1 MFYDSKV
8 AAENSQ
14 PYQTYEASDGSVF
27 ETRPNTAGMITEIEP
42 RKISVLRTQN
52 LIEDWFLKRLREN
65 VTNILRWRMRIT
77 AYFTFFK
84 VLENKIIIQNAKYIN
99 KVHMTR
105 ILRLT

>member
-42 RKISVLRTQN
+42 RKISVLRGPQN
-52 LIEDWFLKRLREN
+52 LIED
-65 VTNILRWRMRIT
+65 
-77 AYFTFFK
+77 
-84 VLENKIIIQNAKYIN
+84 
-99 KVHMTR
+99 
-105 ILRLT
+105 